1 MESLLTSGS
10 LMHQVLMMEL
20 LLGILNSHLKSVNLK
35 IRYYID
41 GETNASIEFTP
52 SLACGVGFYDTQAP
66 WGTEWFG
73 KGADDAGWYNNFR
86 IPFQKSIVVTVQHK
100 FDDYPGFYMIVRG
113 SVNVPIT
120 VGNEIN

>member
-1 MESLLTSGS
+1 
-10 LMHQVLMMEL
+10 MHQVLMMEL

-73 KGADDAGWYNNFR
+73 KGADDAGWYSRRVLSSLFNINLMT
-86 IPFQKSIVVTVQHK
+86 IPAST
-100 FDDYPGFYMIVRG
+100 
-113 SVNVPIT
+113 
-120 VGNEIN
+120 